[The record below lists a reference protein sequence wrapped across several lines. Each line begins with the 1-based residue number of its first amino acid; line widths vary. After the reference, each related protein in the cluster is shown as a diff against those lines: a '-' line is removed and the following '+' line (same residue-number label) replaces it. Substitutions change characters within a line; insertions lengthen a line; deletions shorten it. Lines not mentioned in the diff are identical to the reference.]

1 MLDIHIFMRLNRD
14 SSSLKDA
21 HLEGVSYSQ
30 DTDSNCLVPK
40 QGNLLFKL
48 PDVEFTWI
56 ENQPLTQNQ
65 NTIKSLLVLQ

>member
-1 MLDIHIFMRLNRD
+1 MRLNRD

-21 HLEGVSYSQ
+21 HLEGMSYSQ
-30 DTDSNCLVPK
+30 DMDSNCPVPK

-48 PDVEFTWI
+48 PDVEFMWI